1 MAPPTG
7 GTRPTQFKSLRGP
20 VRMICLGLVFL
31 CGLWFLGAASTAL
44 AQEEEAQE
52 GPVVEE
58 LSLVT
63 RDKVV
68 IKADYYPGAD
78 NKKTVPVIMLHMY
91 GGSRQDFAPLAA
103 RLQAEGHAVIVPDLR
118 GHGDSTQREGSTEKL
133 DYTLFKAADFI
144 AMAGVGGDV
153 EAVKSYLLERHN
165 EGQLNIEALCL
176 IGAEMGATVALA
188 WSELDWSWPVLATG
202 KQGQDVK
209 GLVLLSP
216 VFNFKGLRVT
226 RAIEDPQV
234 RSKLSVYIVV
244 GKADPR
250 ARRDAERLYKALER
264 YHPKPEKP
272 EDRDLVLNLDMDT
285 NLQGTKLLDEPT
297 LKLDDRIVNFIRKRI
312 VERDFPWKER
322 RRPLSN

>member
-1 MAPPTG
+1 VAADVVGRLALM
-7 GTRPTQFKSLRGP
+7 
-20 VRMICLGLVFL
+20 L
-31 CGLWFLGAASTAL
+31 CGLLLLAPSPAW
-44 AQEEEAQE
+44 AQEKAEE

-63 RDKVV
+63 GDRVV
-68 IKADYYPGAD
+68 LKADYYPGAN
-78 NKKTVPVIMLHMY
+78 NKQTVPVIMLHMY
-91 GGSRQDFAPLAA
+91 GGSRQDFAGLAA

-133 DYTLFKAADFI
+133 DYTSFKAADFI
-144 AMAGVGGDV
+144 AMAAVGGDV
-153 EAVKSYLLERHN
+153 EAVKSYLVDRHN

-216 VFNFKGLRVT
+216 VYNFKGLKIT
-226 RAIEDPQV
+226 RALNDPNV

-244 GKADPR
+244 GKADAR

-285 NLQGTKLLDEPT
+285 NLQGTHLLEEAT
-297 LKLDDRIVNFIRKRI
+297 LKLEDRIVNFVRKRLAEQAI
-312 VERDFPWKER
+312 PWKER
-322 RRPLSN
+322 RRPLSD

>member
-1 MAPPTG
+1 MAARITSLAMLCLCALL
-7 GTRPTQFKSLRGP
+7 RPYAVP
-20 VRMICLGLVFL
+20 
-31 CGLWFLGAASTAL
+31 AAR
-44 AQEEEAQE
+44 AQEEGEE

-68 IKADYYPGAD
+68 LKADYYPGAN
-78 NKKTVPVIMLHMY
+78 NKQTVPVIMLHMY
-91 GGSRQDFAPLAA
+91 GGSRQDYASLAA

-118 GHGDSTQREGSTEKL
+118 GHGDSTQREGATEKL
-133 DYTLFKAADFI
+133 DYTSFKAADFI
-144 AMAGVGGDV
+144 AMASVGGDV
-153 EAVKSYLLERHN
+153 EAIKSFLLERHN
-165 EGQLNIEALCL
+165 EGLLNIDALCVV
-176 IGAEMGATVALA
+176 GAEMGATVALA

-216 VFNFKGLRVT
+216 VYNFKGLKIT
-226 RAIEDPQV
+226 RAIEDPNI

-244 GKADPR
+244 GKADTK

-285 NLQGTKLLDEPT
+285 NLQGTKLLEEPT
-297 LKLDDRIVNFIRKRI
+297 LKLEDRIANFIRKRLS
-312 VERDFPWKER
+312 ERNFPWKER
-322 RRPLSN
+322 KRPLGN

>member
-1 MAPPTG
+1 MATAIGGMCPPF
-7 GTRPTQFKSLRGP
+7 PTCR
-20 VRMICLGLVFL
+20 LVAADVVGRLALML
-31 CGLWFLGAASTAL
+31 CGLLLLAPSPAW
-44 AQEEEAQE
+44 AQEKAEE

-63 RDKVV
+63 GDRVV
-68 IKADYYPGAD
+68 LKADYYPGAN
-78 NKKTVPVIMLHMY
+78 NKQTVPVIMLHMY
-91 GGSRQDFAPLAA
+91 GGSRQDFAGLAA

-133 DYTLFKAADFI
+133 DYTSFKAADFI
-144 AMAGVGGDV
+144 AMAAVGGDV
-153 EAVKSYLLERHN
+153 EAVKSYLVDRHN

-216 VFNFKGLRVT
+216 VYNFKGLKIT
-226 RAIEDPQV
+226 RALNDPNV

-244 GKADPR
+244 GKADAR

-285 NLQGTKLLDEPT
+285 NLQGTHLLEEAT
-297 LKLDDRIVNFIRKRI
+297 LKLEDRIVNFVRKRLAEQAI
-312 VERDFPWKER
+312 PWKER
-322 RRPLSN
+322 RRPLSD